1 MAFIHFSR
9 FGKVRALISL
19 LILSSLPLLTS
30 FSRDD
35 PSPGLRGPAFTD
47 PSRVVEMPDE
57 WVRRPIRHS
66 PSLGDFDL
74 VVTLDQHLFTPLR
87 PLIDRYARMNKLR
100 IFINEGTCGIS
111 AGMLVRKEVDVGGF
125 CCAPG
130 LNDRLPGL
138 RFHTFGI
145 DAIALIVHPENPI
158 DNVTLTQARRIFM
171 GEIHRWSELKTSTGE
186 RGPDIPIQPVG
197 RLHCKLRPGHWRLLL
212 DNEDL
217 FSADL
222 LEVGAIPDMI
232 SQVASNPGAI
242 GYEVIWNT
250 IRYREMGRVKV
261 LRIDGYSPLDH
272 DALVSGRY
280 PLYRVYNLTTW
291 QGRGVED
298 PRAERLVQYL
308 LGQAEKVSKGHNIV
322 PASRLKE
329 AGWRF
334 RGDELVGEPDK

>member
-9 FGKVRALISL
+9 FGKVRALVSL

-30 FSRDD
+30 FNRND
-35 PSPGLRGPAFTD
+35 PLRGPAFTD
-47 PSRVVEMPDE
+47 PSKTVEMPED
-57 WVRRPIRHS
+57 WIRRPIRHA
-66 PSLGDFDL
+66 PSLEGYDL

-87 PLIDRYARMNKLR
+87 PIIDRYARLKNLR
-100 IFINEGTCGIS
+100 IFVNEGTCGIS
-111 AGMLVRKEVDVGGF
+111 AGMLARKEVDVGGF

-130 LNDRLPGL
+130 ETDRLPGL
-138 RFHTFGI
+138 RFHTIGI

-158 DNVTLTQARRIFM
+158 EDVTLTQARRIFM
-171 GEIHRWSELKTSTGE
+171 GEIHRWSELRTSSGE
-186 RGPDIPIQPVG
+186 RGPDIPVQPVG

-217 FSADL
+217 FSPSL

-242 GYEVIWNT
+242 GYEVVWNT
-250 IRYREMGRVKV
+250 IRYRDSGKVKV
-261 LRIDGYSPLDH
+261 LRINGVSPLDQ
-272 DALVSGRY
+272 DALIKGGY

-291 QGRGVED
+291 HGRGLTNPE
-298 PRAERLVQYL
+298 AEGLVQYL
-308 LGQAEKVSKGHNIV
+308 LESAEDIPREHNIV
-322 PASRLKE
+322 PASRLRE

-334 RGDELVGEPDK
+334 KGDELVGGPED